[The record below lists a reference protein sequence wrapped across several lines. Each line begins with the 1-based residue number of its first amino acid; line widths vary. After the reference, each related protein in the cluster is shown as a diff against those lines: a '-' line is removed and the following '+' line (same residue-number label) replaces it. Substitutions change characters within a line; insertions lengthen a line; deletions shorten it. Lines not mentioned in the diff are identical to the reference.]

1 MYRIGILEDDLK
13 IGSEL
18 KLFLEKNGYE
28 AEFIT
33 PDKYT
38 GIKEDKMTDL
48 LLEAD
53 LSLLLLD
60 ISLPGF
66 DGIRICKAFR
76 ERTGVP
82 VIMITSDN
90 SELTELMSIQ
100 NGADDFVPKPFNT
113 RILLARIESVLRR
126 VYASSANASDVKEIK
141 TAGGL
146 EFKIDLSKGRIS
158 SEGSEETELTKN
170 EFHILKLLIA
180 EQGKIVSRDK
190 IMEELWDNEA
200 FVDDNTLTVNMT
212 RLKAKLEQIGISDA
226 ITTKRGM
233 GYLLN

>member
-18 KLFLEKNGYE
+18 KIFLEKNGYE

-33 PDKYT
+33 PERYA
-38 GIKEDKMTDL
+38 GISEDEMTDL
-48 LLEAD
+48 LLESD

-76 ERTGVP
+76 EHSGVP

-90 SELTELMSIQ
+90 SELTELISIQ
-100 NGADDFVPKPFNT
+100 SGADDFVPKPFNT
-113 RILLARIESVLRR
+113 RILLARIESVLKR
-126 VYASSANASDVKEIK
+126 VYASASAAADTKEIR
-141 TAGGL
+141 TAGGRT
-146 EFKIDLSKGRIS
+146 FRIDLSKGRIS
-158 SEGSEETELTKN
+158 SEGTEEVELTKN
-170 EFHILKLLIA
+170 EFHILRLLA
-180 EQGKIVSRDK
+180 TQQGSIVSRDK

-212 RLKAKLEQIGISDA
+212 RLKSKLEQIGISDA

>member
-18 KLFLEKNGYE
+18 KIFLEKNGYE

-33 PDKYT
+33 PERYA
-38 GIKEDKMTDL
+38 GISEDEMTDL

-76 ERTGVP
+76 DHVDLFDIA
-82 VIMITSDN
+82 VIYLI
-90 SELTELMSIQ
+90 SIQ
-100 NGADDFVPKPFNT
+100 SGADDFVPKPFNT
-113 RILLARIESVLRR
+113 RILLARIESVLKR
-126 VYASSANASDVKEIK
+126 VYASASAAADAKEIR
-141 TAGGL
+141 TAGGKT
-146 EFKIDLSKGRIS
+146 FRIDLSKGRIS
-158 SEGSEETELTKN
+158 SEGTEEVELTKN
-170 EFHILKLLIA
+170 EFHILRLLMA
-180 EQGKIVSRDK
+180 QQGSIVSRDK

-212 RLKAKLEQIGISDA
+212 RLKSKLEQIGISDA

>member
-1 MYRIGILEDDLK
+1 MHRIGILEDDLK

-18 KLFLEKNGYE
+18 KLFLENNGYE

-33 PDKYT
+33 PDRYS

-60 ISLPGF
+60 ITLPGF

-100 NGADDFVPKPFNT
+100 SGADDFVPKPFNT

-126 VYASSANASDVKEIK
+126 VYSAPESATDVKEVK
-141 TAGGL
+141 LSDGGA
-146 EFKIDLSKGRIS
+146 FKIDLSKGKIC
-158 SEGSEETELTKN
+158 SEGGDETELTKN
-170 EFHILKLLIA
+170 ELHILRLLISK
-180 EQGKIVSRDK
+180 QGTIVSRDK

-212 RLKAKLEQIGISDA
+212 RLKTKLEQIGISGA

>member
-33 PDKYT
+33 PDRYA

-48 LLEAD
+48 LLDAD

-66 DGIRICKAFR
+66 DGIRICKSFR

-126 VYASSANASDVKEIK
+126 VYSNTNASDTKSVH
-141 TAGGL
+141 TAGKS
-146 EFKIDLSKGRIS
+146 FTVDMSKGKIA
-158 SEGSEETELTKN
+158 SESGEETELTKN

-212 RLKAKLEQIGISDA
+212 RLKGKLEQIGISDA

>member
-33 PDKYT
+33 PDKYA
-38 GIKEDKMTDL
+38 GINEDKMTDL
-48 LLEAD
+48 LLNAD

-60 ISLPGF
+60 ITLPGF
-66 DGIRICKAFR
+66 DGIRICKAFGD
-76 ERTGVP
+76 RTGVP

-100 NGADDFVPKPFNT
+100 SGADDFVPKPFNT

-126 VYASSANASDVKEIK
+126 VYSASAASSDVKEVSLP
-141 TAGGL
+141 GGGS
-146 EFKIDLSKGRIS
+146 FRIDLSKGKIS
-158 SEGSEETELTKN
+158 AEGFEETELTKN
-170 EFHILKLLIA
+170 ELHILRLLVS

-212 RLKAKLEQIGISDA
+212 RLKGKLEQIGISDA

>member
-33 PDKYT
+33 PDKYSE
-38 GIKEDKMTDL
+38 IKENEMTDL
-48 LLEAD
+48 LLGAD

-66 DGIRICKAFR
+66 DGIRICKSFR
-76 ERTGVP
+76 EKTGVP

-100 NGADDFVPKPFNT
+100 SGADDFVPKPFNT
-113 RILLARIESVLRR
+113 RILLARIENVLRR
-126 VYASSANASDVKEIK
+126 VYASSAVSSDTKAVQ
-141 TAGGL
+141 TADGKK
-146 EFKIDLSKGRIS
+146 FSIDISKGKVKG
-158 SEGSEETELTKN
+158 ENGEEIELTKN
-170 EFHILKLLIA
+170 EFHILNLLVSQ
-180 EQGKIVSRDK
+180 QGKIVSRDK

-212 RLKAKLEQIGISDA
+212 RLKGKLEHIGISDA

-233 GYLLN
+233 GYILN

>member
-33 PDKYT
+33 PEKYS
-38 GIKEDKMTDL
+38 GINEDKMTDL
-48 LLEAD
+48 LLNAD

-60 ISLPGF
+60 ITLPGF

-76 ERTGVP
+76 DRTGVP

-100 NGADDFVPKPFNT
+100 SGADDFVPKPFNT

-126 VYASSANASDVKEIK
+126 VYSASAASSDVKEVSLS
-141 TAGGL
+141 GGGS
-146 EFKIDLSKGRIS
+146 FKIDLSKGKIS
-158 SEGSEETELTKN
+158 ADGFEETELTKN
-170 EFHILKLLIA
+170 ELHILRLLVS

-200 FVDDNTLTVNMT
+200 FVDDNTLTDNMT
-212 RLKAKLEQIGISDA
+212 RLKGKLEQIGISDA

>member
-33 PDKYT
+33 PDKYSD
-38 GIKEDKMTDL
+38 IKENEMTDL
-48 LLEAD
+48 LLGAD

-60 ISLPGF
+60 ITLPGF
-66 DGIRICKAFR
+66 DGIRICKSFR
-76 ERTGVP
+76 EKTGVP

-100 NGADDFVPKPFNT
+100 SGADDFVPKPFNT
-113 RILLARIESVLRR
+113 RILLARIENILRR
-126 VYASSANASDVKEIK
+126 VYVSAEGSSDTKSVQ
-141 TAGGL
+141 TAGGMK
-146 EFKIDLSKGRIS
+146 FTIDLSKGKIV
-158 SEGSEETELTKN
+158 SETGEETELTKN
-170 EFHILKLLIA
+170 EFHILKLLVSQ
-180 EQGKIVSRDK
+180 QGKIVSRDK

-212 RLKAKLEQIGISDA
+212 RLKGKLEQIGISDA

>member
-18 KLFLEKNGYE
+18 KLFLEKNGYD

-33 PDKYT
+33 PDRYAS
-38 GIKEDKMTDL
+38 INEDKMTDL
-48 LLEAD
+48 LLGAD

-60 ISLPGF
+60 ITLPGF
-66 DGIRICKAFR
+66 DGIRICKSFR
-76 ERTGVP
+76 DHSGVP

-100 NGADDFVPKPFNT
+100 SGADDFVPKPFNT

-126 VYASSANASDVKEIK
+126 VYSSGAASSDTKEVQ
-141 TAGGL
+141 TAGGNV
-146 EFKIDLSKGRIS
+146 FKIDLSKGKIS
-158 SEGSEETELTKN
+158 SEGYEETELTKN
-170 EFHILKLLIA
+170 ELHILRLLVA

-212 RLKAKLEQIGISDA
+212 RLKGKLEQIGISDA

>member
-1 MYRIGILEDDLK
+1 MYRIGILEDDHK

-18 KLFLEKNGYE
+18 KIFLEKNGYE

-33 PDKYT
+33 PDKYA

-66 DGIRICKAFR
+66 DGIRICKSFR
-76 ERTGVP
+76 DRTGVP

-126 VYASSANASDVKEIK
+126 VYASSPANSDTKEIR
-141 TAGGL
+141 TAGGKT
-146 EFKIDLSKGRIS
+146 FRIDLSRGRIG
-158 SEGSEETELTKN
+158 SEGYEETELTKN
-170 EFHILKLLIA
+170 EFHILKLLITQ
-180 EQGKIVSRDK
+180 QGKIVSREK

>member
-33 PDKYT
+33 PDKYSD
-38 GIKEDKMTDL
+38 IKENEMTDL
-48 LLEAD
+48 LLGAD

-60 ISLPGF
+60 ITLPGF
-66 DGIRICKAFR
+66 DGIRICKSFR
-76 ERTGVP
+76 EKTGIP

-100 NGADDFVPKPFNT
+100 SGADDFVPKPFNT
-113 RILLARIESVLRR
+113 RILLARIENILRR
-126 VYASSANASDVKEIK
+126 VYVSAEGSSDTKSVQ
-141 TAGGL
+141 TAGGMK
-146 EFKIDLSKGRIS
+146 FTIDLSKGKIS
-158 SEGSEETELTKN
+158 SESGEETELTKN
-170 EFHILKLLIA
+170 EFHILKLLVSQ
-180 EQGKIVSRDK
+180 QGKIVSRDK

-212 RLKAKLEQIGISDA
+212 RLKGKLEQIGISDA

>member
-1 MYRIGILEDDLK
+1 
-13 IGSEL
+13 
-18 KLFLEKNGYE
+18 
-28 AEFIT
+28 
-33 PDKYT
+33 
-38 GIKEDKMTDL
+38 MTDL
-48 LLEAD
+48 LLDAD

-76 ERTGVP
+76 ERTGIP

-100 NGADDFVPKPFNT
+100 SGADDFVPKPFNT

-126 VYASSANASDVKEIK
+126 VYSSAAAASESKEVQ
-141 TAGGL
+141 TSGGKI
-146 EFKIDLSKGRIS
+146 FRIDLSKGRIS

-170 EFHILKLLIA
+170 EFHILRLLIA
-180 EQGKIVSRDK
+180 EQGKIVSRDR

-212 RLKAKLEQIGISDA
+212 RLKGKLEQIGITDA

>member
-33 PDKYT
+33 PDRYA
-38 GIKEDKMTDL
+38 GISEDKMTDL

-76 ERTGVP
+76 DHTGVP

-100 NGADDFVPKPFNT
+100 SGADDFVPKPFNT

-126 VYASSANASDVKEIK
+126 VYSAAAASSDVKEVRLS
-141 TAGGL
+141 GGGV
-146 EFKIDLSKGRIS
+146 FKIDLSKGKIS
-158 SEGSEETELTKN
+158 SDGFEETELTKN
-170 EFHILKLLIA
+170 ELHILRLLVS

-212 RLKAKLEQIGISDA
+212 RLKGKLEQIGIRDA

>member
-33 PDKYT
+33 PEKYS
-38 GIKEDKMTDL
+38 GINEDKMTDL
-48 LLEAD
+48 LLNAD

-60 ISLPGF
+60 ITLPGF

-76 ERTGVP
+76 DRTGVP

-100 NGADDFVPKPFNT
+100 SGADDFVPKPFNT

-126 VYASSANASDVKEIK
+126 VYSASAASSDVKEVSLS
-141 TAGGL
+141 GGGS
-146 EFKIDLSKGRIS
+146 FKIDLSKGKIS
-158 SEGSEETELTKN
+158 ADGFEETELTKN
-170 EFHILKLLIA
+170 ELHILRLLVS

-212 RLKAKLEQIGISDA
+212 RLKGKLEQIGISDA

>member
-18 KLFLEKNGYE
+18 KLFLENNGYE

-33 PDKYT
+33 PESYS
-38 GIKEDKMTDL
+38 GINENEMTDL
-48 LLEAD
+48 LIGAD

-76 ERTGVP
+76 ERSKIP

-113 RILLARIESVLRR
+113 RILLARIENVIRR
-126 VYASSANASDVKEIK
+126 VYATSETASDMRSVK
-141 TAGGL
+141 TAGGNIFTL
-146 EFKIDLSKGRIS
+146 DISKGKIRTES
-158 SEGSEETELTKN
+158 GEETELTRN
-170 EFHILKLLIA
+170 EFHILKLLVSR
-180 EQGKIVSRDK
+180 QGEIVSRDR

-212 RLKAKLEQIGISDA
+212 RLKGKLEQIGISSA

-233 GYLLN
+233 GYILN

>member
-33 PDKYT
+33 PERYA
-38 GIKEDKMTDL
+38 GISEDKMTDL

-60 ISLPGF
+60 ITLPGF

-90 SELTELMSIQ
+90 SELTELLSIQ
-100 NGADDFVPKPFNT
+100 SGADDFVPKPFNT
-113 RILLARIESVLRR
+113 RILLARIENVLKR
-126 VYASSANASDVKEIK
+126 VYASAAASDIKEVR
-141 TAGGL
+141 TADGKV
-146 EFKIDLSKGRIS
+146 FKIDLSKGRIS
-158 SEGSEETELTKN
+158 SGGSGEAELTKN
-170 EFHILKLLIA
+170 EFHILRLLIA
-180 EQGKIVSRDK
+180 QQGSIVSREK

-212 RLKAKLEQIGISDA
+212 RLKGKLDQIGISDA

>member
-33 PDKYT
+33 PERYS
-38 GIKEDKMTDL
+38 GINEDKMTDL

-60 ISLPGF
+60 ITLPGF

-76 ERTGVP
+76 ERTGIP

-100 NGADDFVPKPFNT
+100 SGADDFVPKPFNT
-113 RILLARIESVLRR
+113 RILLARIESILRR
-126 VYASSANASDVKEIK
+126 VYDRGDALSEVKSVQ
-141 TAGGL
+141 TADGHVFTFDISGG
-146 EFKIDLSKGRIS
+146 KIS
-158 SEGSEETELTKN
+158 SEGSGETELTRN
-170 EFHILKLLIA
+170 ELHILRLLVSM
-180 EQGKIVSRDK
+180 QGKIVTREK
-190 IMEELWDNEA
+190 IMEELWDNES

-212 RLKAKLEQIGISDA
+212 RLKSKLEQIGIVNA

-233 GYLLN
+233 GYILN